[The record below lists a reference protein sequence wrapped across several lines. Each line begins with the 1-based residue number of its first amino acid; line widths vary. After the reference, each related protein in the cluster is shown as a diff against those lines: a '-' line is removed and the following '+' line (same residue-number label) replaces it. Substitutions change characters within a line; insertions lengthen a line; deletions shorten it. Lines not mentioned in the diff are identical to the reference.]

1 MARLV
6 QEDRI
11 EELRDTH
18 RLESQSRSA
27 EVNKLKAQ
35 IDETEALFQAAQR
48 ATTYAEDTVG
58 KHKAEIAQLEIE
70 VEKAK
75 TGAKE
80 EEEKRVK
87 AISLLKS
94 VRQKLVKADK
104 DKDDALREL
113 ASIKEREQ
121 GEKNKEQANRQ
132 NFQRE
137 IEALTATHEQAT
149 ANLRAQFNKDF
160 ASMQERYRQEIS
172 ALRGQFELDA
182 ASAKVRNLTSSVSL
196 TNHFSRAHI
205 RRNLAPNLHKLRL
218 SKIP

>member
-1 MARLV
+1 M

-11 EELRDTH
+11 EEIRDTH

-48 ATTYAEDTVG
+48 ATTHAEETVG
-58 KHKAEIAQLEIE
+58 KHKVEITQLEIA

-104 DKDDALREL
+104 EKDDALREL

-121 GEKNKEQANRQ
+121 GDKNKEQADRQ

-160 ASMQERYRQEIS
+160 INMQERYKQEIS

-182 ASAKVRNLTSSVSL
+182 ASAKVRNFLFSVSL
-196 TNHFSRAHI
+196 TNDSNRAHI
-205 RRNLAPNLHKLRL
+205 PRSSVPNHHKLQR

>member
-1 MARLV
+1 MAPLV

-27 EVNKLKAQ
+27 EVIKLKAQ

-48 ATTYAEDTVG
+48 ATTHAEETIG

-104 DKDDALREL
+104 EKDDAVREL

-121 GEKNKEQANRQ
+121 GEKNKEQADRQ
-132 NFQRE
+132 HFQRE
-137 IEALTATHEQAT
+137 IEALTATHEQT
-149 ANLRAQFNKDF
+149 IANFAFAIQQRFRWYAGALQARNKRPARSIRAG
-160 ASMQERYRQEIS
+160 
-172 ALRGQFELDA
+172 RG
-182 ASAKVRNLTSSVSL
+182 VC
-196 TNHFSRAHI
+196 
-205 RRNLAPNLHKLRL
+205 
-218 SKIP
+218 